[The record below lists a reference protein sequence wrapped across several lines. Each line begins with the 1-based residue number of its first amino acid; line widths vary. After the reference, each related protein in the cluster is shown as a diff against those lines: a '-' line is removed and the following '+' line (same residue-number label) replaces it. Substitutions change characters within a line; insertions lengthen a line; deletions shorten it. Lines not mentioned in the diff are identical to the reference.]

1 MKIQTSQNSQPK
13 AEEEQTQSADT
24 ICFKTYYK
32 AMVVRTE
39 SECRAQEN
47 SIDIDLPQI
56 EKTRF

>member
-1 MKIQTSQNSQPK
+1 MLYKKKRKPGKGQVDFACN
-13 AEEEQTQSADT
+13 
-24 ICFKTYYK
+24 FKTYYK